1 MKQVIFISLL
11 SILLGLSSCSSSP
24 TTTRASGS
32 PYEMVVV
39 MDKAVWE
46 STTGEMVKEE
56 LTASIPYLPEA
67 ESSMRYTYTR
77 PDQFESF
84 LMYIRNILIVTI
96 DKNQYTKATLLKS
109 SDNWA
114 KGQAILY
121 LNAPD
126 VSTLEAYLAE
136 NKGVIV
142 NHFTKEE
149 MKRGREF
156 LSKSYSTFVMDKV
169 KAKFGISINVPE
181 DINAFK
187 DGEDCL
193 WFSNDAATG
202 RMDILIYSFPYT
214 NKSNFSLEYLVAK
227 RDSVAKKMVP
237 GSFEGTYMS
246 TEKRVV
252 DYFPSTLNGKY
263 CGILRGLWRMEG
275 GDMMGGPFVSYARV
289 DEQNQRVIVTEG
301 FVYEPRKEKKN
312 YIRRLEAALQTTR
325 FPDEQDVKIASDTN
339 DDIKKE
345 ENIK

>member
-1 MKQVIFISLL
+1 MKQIIFISLL
-11 SILLGLSSCSSSP
+11 SILLGLSSCNSS
-24 TTTRASGS
+24 TTTSRASGS
-32 PYEMVVV
+32 LYEMVVV
-39 MDKAVWE
+39 MDKVIWD
-46 STTGEMVKEE
+46 SSTGEMVKEE
-56 LTASIPYLPEA
+56 LTAPVPYLPEN
-67 ESSMRYTYTR
+67 ESSMKITYAR
-77 PDQFESF
+77 PDQFDSF
-84 LMYIRNILIVTI
+84 LRYIRNILIVKI
-96 DKNQYTKATLLKS
+96 DKNQYTKASLLKS
-109 SDNWA
+109 YDNWA
-114 KGQAILY
+114 QGQAILY

-126 VSTLEAYLAE
+126 VSTLEAYLIE

-149 MKRGREF
+149 MRRGREF
-156 LSKSYSTFVMDKV
+156 LSKSYSAFVMDKV
-169 KAKFGISINVPE
+169 KSKFGITINVPE

-202 RMDILIYSFPYT
+202 RMDLLIYSFPYKD
-214 NKSNFSLEYLVAK
+214 KSNFSLEYLVAK
-227 RDSVAKKMVP
+227 RDSVAKIMVP

-252 DYFPSTLNGKY
+252 DYFPSTMNGKY

-325 FPDEQDVKIASDTN
+325 FPDEQDTIEITSSN
-339 DDIKKE
+339 DDTIK
-345 ENIK
+345 

>member
-1 MKQVIFISLL
+1 MKQIIYISLI
-11 SILLGLSSCSSSP
+11 SILLGLSSCNSS
-24 TTTRASGS
+24 TTSTRASGA

-39 MDKAVWE
+39 MDKDIWN
-46 STTGEMVKEE
+46 SPIGEIVKEE
-56 LTASIPYLPEA
+56 LTAPVPYLPEA
-67 ESSMRYTYTR
+67 ESSMRITYTR

-84 LMYIRNILIVTI
+84 LMYIRNILIVNI

-109 SDNWA
+109 SDKWA
-114 KGQAILY
+114 QGQAILY
-121 LNAPD
+121 LNVPD
-126 VSTLEAYLAE
+126 VTTLEAYLTE

-149 MKRGREF
+149 MRRGREF

-169 KAKFGISINVPE
+169 RAKFGITINVPQ
-181 DINAFK
+181 DITAFK

-193 WFSNDAATG
+193 WFSNDATIG
-202 RMDILIYSFPYT
+202 RTDLLIYSFPYT
-214 NKSNFSLEYLVAK
+214 DKSNFSLEYLVAK
-227 RDSVAKKMVP
+227 RDSVAKNMVP

-289 DEQNQRVIVTEG
+289 DELNQRVIVTEG

-325 FPDEQDVKIASDTN
+325 LPDEIQAINVMDSEN
-339 DDIKKE
+339 KE
-345 ENIK
+345 QE

>member
-1 MKQVIFISLL
+1 MKQIIFISLL
-11 SILLGLSSCSSSP
+11 SILLGLSSCNSS
-24 TTTRASGS
+24 TTTSRASGS
-32 PYEMVVV
+32 LYEMVVV
-39 MDKAVWE
+39 MDKVIWD
-46 STTGEMVKEE
+46 SSTGEMVKEE
-56 LTASIPYLPEA
+56 LTAPVPYLPEN
-67 ESSMRYTYTR
+67 ESSMKITYAR
-77 PDQFESF
+77 PDQFDSF
-84 LMYIRNILIVTI
+84 LRYIRNILIVKI
-96 DKNQYTKATLLKS
+96 DKNQYTKASLLKS
-109 SDNWA
+109 YDNWA
-114 KGQAILY
+114 QGQAILY

-126 VSTLEAYLAE
+126 VSTLEAYLIE

-149 MKRGREF
+149 MRRGREF
-156 LSKSYSTFVMDKV
+156 LSKSYSAFVMDKV
-169 KAKFGISINVPE
+169 KSKFGITINVPE

-202 RMDILIYSFPYT
+202 RMDLLIYSFPYKD
-214 NKSNFSLEYLVAK
+214 KSNFSLEYLVAK
-227 RDSVAKKMVP
+227 RDSVAKIMIP

-252 DYFPSTLNGKY
+252 DYFPSTMNGKY

-325 FPDEQDVKIASDTN
+325 FPDEQDTIETISSN
-339 DDIKKE
+339 DDTIK
-345 ENIK
+345 

>member
-1 MKQVIFISLL
+1 MKHIIYFSLI
-11 SILLGLSSCSSSP
+11 SILLGLSSCNSSP
-24 TTTRASGS
+24 TTTRAAGS

-39 MDKAVWE
+39 MDKDIWDSA
-46 STTGEMVKEE
+46 TGEMLKEE
-56 LTASIPYLPEA
+56 LTAPVPYMPEA
-67 ESSMRYTYTR
+67 ESSMRITYTR

-84 LMYIRNILIVTI
+84 LMYLRNILIINV
-96 DKNQYTKATLLKS
+96 DKNVYTKATLLKS

-114 KGQAILY
+114 KGQAVLY

-126 VSTLEAYLAE
+126 VSALEIFLTE
-136 NKGVIV
+136 NKGTIL

-149 MKRGREF
+149 MRRGREF

-169 KAKFGISINVPE
+169 KAKFGITINVPE

-193 WFSNDAATG
+193 WFSNDATSG
-202 RMDILIYSFPYT
+202 RMDLLIYSFPYT

-227 RDSVAKKMVP
+227 RDSVAKNMVP
-237 GSFEGTYMS
+237 GSFVGTYMS

-252 DYFPSTLNGKY
+252 DFFPSTLNGKY

-325 FPDEQDVKIASDTN
+325 FPDEQETIETTPSN
-339 DDIKKE
+339 DDTTK
-345 ENIK
+345 

>member
-1 MKQVIFISLL
+1 MKQIIFISLL
-11 SILLGLSSCSSSP
+11 SILLGFSSCSSSP
-24 TTTRASGS
+24 TSSRASGS

-39 MDKAVWE
+39 MDKVIWD
-46 STTGEMVKEE
+46 SPTGEMVKEE

-67 ESSMRYTYTR
+67 ESYMKITYAR
-77 PDQFESF
+77 PDQFDSF
-84 LMYIRNILIVTI
+84 LRYIRNILIVNI
-96 DKNQYTKATLLKS
+96 DKNQYTKASLLKS

-114 KGQAILY
+114 QGQSVLY
-121 LNAPD
+121 LNVPD
-126 VSTLEAYLAE
+126 VSTLETYLAE
-136 NKGVIV
+136 HKGVIV

-149 MKRGREF
+149 MRRGREF
-156 LSKSYSTFVMDKV
+156 LSKSYSAFVMDKV
-169 KAKFGISINVPE
+169 KAKFGITINVPE

-202 RMDILIYSFPYT
+202 RMDLLIYSFPYKD
-214 NKSNFSLEYLVAK
+214 KSNFSLEYLVAK
-227 RDSVAKKMVP
+227 RDSVAKNMVP

-252 DYFPSTLNGKY
+252 DYFPSSLNGKY

-325 FPDEQDVKIASDTN
+325 FPDEQETIETTSSN
-339 DDIKKE
+339 DDTIK
-345 ENIK
+345 

>member
-1 MKQVIFISLL
+1 MKHIIYISLI

-24 TTTRASGS
+24 STTRASGS

-39 MDKAVWE
+39 MDKAIWD
-46 STTGEMVKEE
+46 SASGEMVKEE
-56 LTASIPYLPEA
+56 LTVPVPYMPEA
-67 ESSMRYTYTR
+67 ESSMKITYLR

-84 LMYIRNILIVTI
+84 LMYIRNILIVNI
-96 DKNQYTKATLLKS
+96 DKNLYTKATLLKS
-109 SDNWA
+109 TDNWA
-114 KGQAILY
+114 KGQAVLY

-126 VSTLEAYLAE
+126 VSTLEVFLNE
-136 NKGVIV
+136 NKGAIV

-149 MKRGREF
+149 MRRGREI
-156 LSKSYSTFVMDKV
+156 LSKSYSAFVMEKV
-169 KAKFGISINVPE
+169 KAKFGITINVPE

-187 DGEDCL
+187 DGKDCL

-202 RMDILIYSFPYT
+202 RMDLLIYSFPYT
-214 NKSNFSLEYLVAK
+214 DRSNFSLEYLVAK
-227 RDSVAKKMVP
+227 RDSVAKSMVP

-252 DYFPSTLNGKY
+252 DFFPSSLNGKY

-289 DEQNQRVIVTEG
+289 DELNQRVIVTEG

-325 FPDEQDVKIASDTN
+325 LPDEQQAIDVN
-339 DDIKKE
+339 VMEGENKE
-345 ENIK
+345 QE